1 MEIDFSLE
9 ELNADEVRVNYQ
21 TNLSG
26 RAMNKRTTYVF
37 TSDEG
42 YWSAYDL
49 LAKHNLTDGF
59 QFHFDQ
65 RNEHNAIVTVTEVS
79 LEWYRKE
86 QKRKQE
92 QGDSLSS
99 EVVE

>member
-1 MEIDFSLE
+1 MKVDFSLE

-26 RAMNKRTTYVF
+26 RAMNIRTTYVYA
-37 TSDEG
+37 SEED

-49 LAKHNLTDGF
+49 LAKHKLTDGF

-65 RNEHNAIVTVTEVS
+65 RNDKNTIVSINQVS
-79 LEWYRKE
+79 FEWYRNQ
-86 QKRKQE
+86 QKRKQT

-99 EVVE
+99 EINE

>member
-1 MEIDFSLE
+1 MKIDFSLE

-26 RAMNKRTTYVF
+26 RAMNIRTTYVF
-37 TSDEG
+37 TSEED

-49 LAKHNLTDGF
+49 LVKNKLTSGF

-65 RNEHNAIVTVTEVS
+65 RNDKNTIVSITEVS

-86 QKRKQE
+86 QKRKQT

-99 EVVE
+99 ETNE

>member
-1 MEIDFSLE
+1 MKIDFSLE

-21 TNLSG
+21 TNIRG
-26 RAMNKRTTYVF
+26 RAMNIKTTYVF
-37 TSDEG
+37 TSEED

-49 LAKHNLTDGF
+49 LAKNKLTSGF
-59 QFHFDQ
+59 QFHFNQ
-65 RNEHNAIVTVTEVS
+65 RNGKNTIVSITEVS

-86 QKRKQE
+86 QKRKQT

-99 EVVE
+99 ETNE

>member
-1 MEIDFSLE
+1 MMIDFSLE
-9 ELNADEVRVNYQ
+9 ELNADEVKVNYQ
-21 TNLSG
+21 TDLSG
-26 RAMNKRTTYVF
+26 RAMNIRTTYVF
-37 TSDEG
+37 TSEED

-65 RNEHNAIVTVTEVS
+65 RNDKNTIVSITKVS

-86 QKRKQE
+86 QKRKQK

-99 EVVE
+99 EINE

>member
-1 MEIDFSLE
+1 MRVDFSLE
-9 ELNADEVRVNYQ
+9 ELNADEVITNYQ

-26 RAMNKRTTYVF
+26 SAMNIKTTYVY
-37 TSDEG
+37 TSEED

-49 LAKHNLTDGF
+49 LAKHKLTDGF

-65 RNEHNAIVTVTEVS
+65 RNATNAIVSVTQVS
-79 LEWYRKE
+79 FEWYRKE

-99 EVVE
+99 EINE

>member
-1 MEIDFSLE
+1 MKVDFSLE

-26 RAMNKRTTYVF
+26 RAMNIRTTYVF
-37 TSDEG
+37 TSEED

-49 LAKHNLTDGF
+49 LAKHKLTDGF

-65 RNEHNAIVTVTEVS
+65 RNDKNTIVSINQVS
-79 LEWYRKE
+79 FEWYRNQ

-99 EVVE
+99 EINE

>member
-1 MEIDFSLE
+1 MIDFSLE
-9 ELNADEVRVNYQ
+9 ELNADEVKVNYQ

-26 RAMNKRTTYVF
+26 RAMNIRTTYFF
-37 TSDEG
+37 TSVED

-49 LAKHNLTDGF
+49 LVKHKLTDGF

-65 RNEHNAIVTVTEVS
+65 RNDKNVIVSMTEVS

-99 EVVE
+99 EINE